1 MDMSTARAINN
12 RLDELLKVQSEM
24 SRVMS
29 EVDGRKKLI
38 NHETGEKVTKKDV
51 IAYAEAE
58 IIQIKNE
65 LNKLTNNGKNIR
77 GIFDNDYYV
86 NDLLQ
91 DKFN

>member
-1 MDMSTARAINN
+1 MSTARAINN

>member
-12 RLDELLKVQSEM
+12 RLDELIKVQSEM